1 MPLKPPNTRFSS
13 GRHALEPA
21 MRVATGDN
29 IPLYSKIRW
38 TFGRGSVIRTIWKS
52 VLLHTLFAIVVV
64 VLTMTTS
71 LELAIP
77 KVMLTV
83 IGVVL
88 GFTISYRAASAYERY
103 WLGRSAWG
111 DLMKTSH
118 TISRLIWYHVPPCRT
133 PRTSEERATGEWK
146 RPEQELLD
154 VMEEKKLSLDLVEGF
169 SVAVKHHL
177 RGEPGLYYDDLYDLV
192 RPLWTVRILRSHS
205 TSCNVYFQQR
215 SSSDSDYPGRLFTS
229 VENLGAFSAL
239 NGKTQQMQEDDVN
252 PVLNSLTKVT
262 GLEPS
267 FEGSVLENESELYLN
282 VGYSVDDAGAD
293 HQGPW
298 KTVSRA
304 FVGSRSNHR
313 LKVASEGNNLPVEVL
328 HCLSEWCSVL
338 EDRGT
343 VPGSSLGSIMACIS
357 AFENHLT
364 VMEKILTTP
373 IPFVFSFCSSILWS
387 HLRRFCS
394 TVWLFLIFLPFQL
407 VGMFGWHSITGVLI
421 ASFIYLGFLAAGEE
435 IEQPF
440 GYDENDL
447 DLDLFCRSIIHADI
461 QQLQHA
467 TCLNAYVSR
476 DQKVKMNHRS
486 MTVVEATCL
495 A

>member
-1 MPLKPPNTRFSS
+1 MSKMPLKPPNTRFSS

-21 MRVATGDN
+21 MRVASGDN

-52 VLLHTLFAIVVV
+52 VLLHTLLAIVVV

-192 RPLWTVRILRSHS
+192 RPLWT
-205 TSCNVYFQQR
+205 R
-215 SSSDSDYPGRLFTS
+215 SSNSDYPGRLFTS
-229 VENLGAFSAL
+229 VENLSAFSAL
-239 NGKTQQMQEDDVN
+239 NGKNQQMLEDDVN

-282 VGYSVDDAGAD
+282 VDYSVDDAGAD

-313 LKVASEGNNLPVEVL
+313 LKVASEGNNLPLEVL

-373 IPFVFSFCSSILWS
+373 IPFLYSAHI
-387 HLRRFCS
+387 S

-407 VGMFGWHSITGVLI
+407 VGMFGWYSITGVLI

-476 DQKVKMNHRS
+476 DQKAKMNHRS

>member
-1 MPLKPPNTRFSS
+1 MSKMPLKPPNTRFSS

-169 SVAVKHHL
+169 SVAVKLHL

-192 RPLWTVRILRSHS
+192 RPLWT
-205 TSCNVYFQQR
+205 QR
-215 SSSDSDYPGRLFTS
+215 SSNPDYPGRLFTS
-229 VENLGAFSAL
+229 VENLSAFSAL
-239 NGKTQQMQEDDVN
+239 NGKNQQMLEDDVN

-282 VGYSVDDAGAD
+282 VDYSVDDAGAD

-313 LKVASEGNNLPVEVL
+313 LKVASEGNNLPLEVL

-373 IPFVFSFCSSILWS
+373 ITFLYSAHIR
-387 HLRRFCS
+387 H

-421 ASFIYLGFLAAGEE
+421 ASFIYLGCLAAGEE

-476 DQKVKMNHRS
+476 DQKAKMNHRS